1 MDQQHKTQLHEKFLI
16 FHNYVRS
23 KQTLNL
29 YLKQILN
36 LYFDLMELLLLDV

>member
-1 MDQQHKTQLHEKFLI
+1 MDQQHKTQLQEKFLI

-29 YLKQILN
+29 YFKQILN
-36 LYFDLMELLLLDV
+36 LCFDFMELLLLDV